1 MSNDPVVAIVGVTGA
16 VGAEFIATMD
26 KRGFRVGKLKALA
39 SARSAGKTVSFRGQD
54 VVIEELTE
62 RAFEGVD
69 IALFSAGGSISKK
82 FAPVAVKAGAVVVD
96 NSTAFRMDPNVP
108 LVIPEINANRIRDH
122 KGIIANPNC
131 AAITALV
138 PLWPIHQKN
147 RIKRVIISTYQA
159 ASGAGAAAMDELVES
174 TRANLNGQ
182 VYTPKVM
189 PHPYA
194 FNLFNHNTA
203 VDPDTGYNDEET
215 KVIKETRK
223 IFEDEKIAI
232 GVTCVRVPVL
242 RAHCEAITF
251 ECEKPIGED
260 LGPCHH
266 GAGARREARR
276 RPREEL
282 LPDADRRLGPGRR
295 PGRPHPQGSQRSLRA
310 FDLDVRGGRPTA
322 QGRRAERGA
331 DRGALAAARDGVTE
345 GVVGWAKARKRRA
358 HHFSRAFKKDGG
370 HASLCP
376 PYGAEISRA
385 PETTSTHPR
394 TNRTGILPR
403 SRAHTPSASLRARR
417 TPTPA

>member
-1 MSNDPVVAIVGVTGA
+1 MSDDPVVAIAGVTGA
-16 VGAEFIATMD
+16 VGREFLAIMD
-26 KRGFRVGKLKALA
+26 TRGFRVGKLKALA
-39 SARSAGKTVSFRGQD
+39 SARSAGRKLTFRGQEIT
-54 VVIEELTE
+54 IEELIPDSL
-62 RAFEGVD
+62 AGVD
-69 IALFSAGGSISKK
+69 IALFSAGGSISRK
-82 FAPVAVKAGAVVVD
+82 FAPAAVKAGAVVID
-96 NSTAFRMDPNVP
+96 NSSAFRMDPNVP
-108 LVIPEINANRIRDH
+108 LVIPEINARRIRDH

-203 VDPDTGYNDEET
+203 IDPETGYNDEET

-251 ECEKPIGED
+251 ECEKPITED
-260 LGPCHH
+260 QVRAIMAQAPGVKIVDDRAKNYFPMPIDASGQDDVLVGRIRKDLSDPSGHSISMFVAADQLLK
-266 GAGARREARR
+266 GAALNAVQIA
-276 RPREEL
+276 EL
-282 LPDADRRLGPGRR
+282 LP
-295 PGRPHPQGSQRSLRA
+295 QRVMA
-310 FDLDVRGGRPTA
+310 
-322 QGRRAERGA
+322 
-331 DRGALAAARDGVTE
+331 
-345 GVVGWAKARKRRA
+345 
-358 HHFSRAFKKDGG
+358 
-370 HASLCP
+370 
-376 PYGAEISRA
+376 
-385 PETTSTHPR
+385 
-394 TNRTGILPR
+394 
-403 SRAHTPSASLRARR
+403 
-417 TPTPA
+417 